1 MRIRSRQR
9 KPQGQPFDELYAAG
23 DARRLAPTAAE
34 AALERILNELGE
46 GALRGEFKR
55 EWPLQGWF
63 LDFYFP
69 SIRLAIEV
77 DGGYH
82 RAQAQWREDQRKA
95 AGLQAHG
102 ITLLRLS
109 NREVFGDR
117 ERLVRRLR
125 AAWRQATASQ
135 RGSAA
140 GEERAVYRV
149 VRSAL
154 RALRLAPAATTC
166 RKYIP
171 GSRASG

>member
-1 MRIRSRQR
+1 MRSRQR
-9 KPQGQPFDELYAAG
+9 RPQGLSFDELYAAG
-23 DARRLAPTAAE
+23 DARRLAPTPAE
-34 AALERILNELGE
+34 AALERLLNQLGD

-55 EWPLQGWF
+55 EWPIEGWF

-82 RAQAQWREDQRKA
+82 RAQTQWREDQLKA
-95 AGLQAHG
+95 AALQVLG

-109 NREVFGDR
+109 NREVLGDR

-125 AAWRQATASQ
+125 AAWRQAMANQ
-135 RGSAA
+135 RGSSAN
-140 GEERAVYRV
+140 EERAAYRV

-154 RALRLAPAATTC
+154 TALRLSPAATC
-166 RKYIP
+166 RRYIP